1 MQRMK
6 LITACCLIL
15 ASQFVFAQNDIK
27 NWYLRDPQKD
37 SFYGISLNKTY
48 DLLKG
53 KKSTSIIVAVIDSG
67 IDTTHEDLKSILWTN
82 TGEIPGNG
90 RDDDGNGY
98 VDDIHGWNFLGNK
111 DGSNLKKDVDER
123 TRVYYRFKEKFDG
136 RQIDTTQLTAD
147 EKWQYREW
155 QKAAQ
160 QMNVDPDDKMEV
172 MMLEILGKSLKKNDA
187 VIREEMQKDAY
198 TRDELEKFEPQTQKG
213 KQAKMGF
220 ITCLKMLNIEDEE
233 TNVDL
238 IKELDEY
245 VDGKKTSIDAKTAA
259 PPDYRAQTI
268 KDNYYAI
275 DDKYYGNNDVMGPDP
290 MHGTHVSGI
299 IAAKRNNSIGIDGIA
314 DNVKIMMIR
323 AVPDGDEYD
332 KDIAL
337 AIVYA
342 VDNGAKVINM
352 SFGKSFSPEKKWVD
366 EAIHYAE
373 SKDVLLVHAAGN
385 ESHDVDVVDNFPNPD
400 LITFN
405 STATNFIT
413 VGASGDPH
421 VGGGKLVADFS
432 NYGKT
437 TVDVFAPGVKIYSTL
452 PGGNQYGFLNGTS
465 FSSPIVTGIAALIR
479 SYYPELSASQ
489 VKYAIDKSIENKTDI
504 TVNVPGTDS
513 TTTLQ
518 QLCET
523 GGFVNAYNAVEV
535 AASLKAAVNADNKM
549 KLNKND
555 KPVFV
560 NSNEIKNKN

>member
-1 MQRMK
+1 
-6 LITACCLIL
+6 
-15 ASQFVFAQNDIK
+15 V
-27 NWYLRDPQKD
+27 
-37 SFYGISLNKTY
+37 
-48 DLLKG
+48 
-53 KKSTSIIVAVIDSG
+53 KKC
-67 IDTTHEDLKSILWTN
+67 
-82 TGEIPGNG
+82 
-90 RDDDGNGY
+90 R
-98 VDDIHGWNFLGNK
+98 
-111 DGSNLKKDVDER
+111 
-123 TRVYYRFKEKFDG
+123 
-136 RQIDTTQLTAD
+136 
-147 EKWQYREW
+147 
-155 QKAAQ
+155 
-160 QMNVDPDDKMEV
+160 
-172 MMLEILGKSLKKNDA
+172 
-187 VIREEMQKDAY
+187 KDAY

-299 IAAKRNNSIGIDGIA
+299 IAAKRNNNIGIDGIA

-366 EAIHYAE
+366 EAIRYAE

-504 TVNVPGTDS
+504 TVKYSRNR
-513 TTTLQ
+513 
-518 QLCET
+518 
-523 GGFVNAYNAVEV
+523 
-535 AASLKAAVNADNKM
+535 
-549 KLNKND
+549 
-555 KPVFV
+555 
-560 NSNEIKNKN
+560 